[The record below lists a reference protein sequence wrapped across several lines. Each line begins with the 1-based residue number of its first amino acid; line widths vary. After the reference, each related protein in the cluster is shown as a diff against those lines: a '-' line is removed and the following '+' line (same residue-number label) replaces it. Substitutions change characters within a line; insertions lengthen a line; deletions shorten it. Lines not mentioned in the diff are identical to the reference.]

1 VIDSISPFERSGR
14 IARPANHRAAV
25 MTTAAFAAIVIRI
38 RTVNVYK
45 FSLNFSKFSWY
56 LLVSFYNCGIYI
68 TRRRPNYRNSKNQD
82 DVPSTRNTWRSFVVE
97 TIERPERRL
106 IKTIEFLSETTAERA
121 NKL

>member
-1 VIDSISPFERSGR
+1 M
-14 IARPANHRAAV
+14 A
-25 MTTAAFAAIVIRI
+25 TAAFAAIVIRI

-45 FSLNFSKFSWY
+45 FFAEFSKFSWY

-68 TRRRPNYRNSKNQD
+68 TRRRQNYRNSKNQD

-106 IKTIEFLSETTAERA
+106 IKTIEFLSETAAERA

>member
-1 VIDSISPFERSGR
+1 
-14 IARPANHRAAV
+14 

-56 LLVSFYNCGIYI
+56 LLFSFYNYGIYI

-82 DVPSTRNTWRSFVVE
+82 DVLSTRNNWRSFVVE
-97 TIERPERRL
+97 TIERPERTL